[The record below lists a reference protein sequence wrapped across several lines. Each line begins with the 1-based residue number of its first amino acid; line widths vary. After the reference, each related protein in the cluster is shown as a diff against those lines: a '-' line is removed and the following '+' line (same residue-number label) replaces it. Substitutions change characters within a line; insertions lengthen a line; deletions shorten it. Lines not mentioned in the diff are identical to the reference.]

1 MRKILLVSLG
11 GTVGYVLGAR
21 AGRPAYDRI
30 MKRWTGFAS
39 AVGFEKLA
47 ATAAE
52 AGVDVR
58 DSAVSRFSSAV
69 STSADSLVEHLDPE
83 ATTTGQETAKRT
95 ATVADIVTDVAGPT
109 NSRREDGTVLD
120 PSVRR

>member
-30 MKRWTGFAS
+30 MERWTGFAS
-39 AVGFEKLA
+39 AVGFAKLA
-47 ATAAE
+47 ASAAE

-69 STSADSLVEHLDPE
+69 STSADSIVDHLDPD
-83 ATTTGQETAKRT
+83 TTTSGRENAK
-95 ATVADIVTDVAGPT
+95 ATVADIVNDAVAPT
-109 NSRREDGTVLD
+109 TSLREDGTVLD

>member
-30 MKRWTGFAS
+30 MKRWTGFAG
-39 AVGFEKLA
+39 ALGFQQLA

-69 STSADSLVEHLDPE
+69 STSADSIVEHIEPDSGAAATTPNPGSLTEQGTALDP
-83 ATTTGQETAKRT
+83 G
-95 ATVADIVTDVAGPT
+95 
-109 NSRREDGTVLD
+109 
-120 PSVRR
+120 VRR